1 MRRQWSSWLLALIAA
16 LAGPA
21 QAQLRSLGLVSYK
34 EPAVP
39 KLEVDASV
47 VVAFTVRA
55 NGRVADAV
63 TLTATNRVLGDSAR
77 DAVLEWRFERDPTLG
92 RGRDAEPSKV
102 LRRELIE
109 FVFKRDG
116 IVTSMSHRDGAKSWF
131 PTDYKPVVRLV
142 QAAALEP
149 PLARLE
155 QPPSAAST
163 EIIRNRASG
172 GSVLVS
178 YVVDE
183 TGAVRVPIAE
193 HGEDETLI
201 DAALALVAG
210 WRYAPPTQDG
220 QPVLV
225 EARETLFFQPP
236 AD

>member
-1 MRRQWSSWLLALIAA
+1 MRRQWSWLLTLIVA
-16 LAGPA
+16 LAGSA
-21 QAQLRSLGLVSYK
+21 QAQPRGLGLVSYE

-47 VVAFTVRA
+47 VVIFTVRA

-77 DAVLEWRFERDPTLG
+77 DAVLAWRFERDPTLG
-92 RGRDAEPSKV
+92 RGRDAESSKV
-102 LRRELIE
+102 LRRELVE

-116 IVTSMSHRDGAKSWF
+116 IVTSMSHRDSAKAWF
-131 PTDYKPVVRLV
+131 PPDYKAVVRLV

-155 QPPSAAST
+155 QPPSAATT
-163 EIIRNRASG
+163 ELIRNRTSG

-183 TGAVRVPIAE
+183 TGTVRVPFAE
-193 HGEDETLI
+193 RGADQTLI
-201 DAALALVAG
+201 DAAVALVG
-210 WRYAPPTQDG
+210 NWRYVPPTQDG
-220 QPVLV
+220 EPVLV
-225 EARETLFFQPP
+225 EARETLFFQPR

>member
-1 MRRQWSSWLLALIAA
+1 M
-16 LAGPA
+16 
-21 QAQLRSLGLVSYK
+21 LG
-34 EPAVP
+34 
-39 KLEVDASV
+39 
-47 VVAFTVRA
+47 T
-55 NGRVADAV
+55 
-63 TLTATNRVLGDSAR
+63 
-77 DAVLEWRFERDPTLG
+77 
-92 RGRDAEPSKV
+92 GRDAEPSKV

-131 PTDYKPVVRLV
+131 PPDYTPVVRLV

-149 PLARLE
+149 PLARVE
-155 QPPSAAST
+155 QPPSAATT
-163 EIIRNRASG
+163 ELIENRASG

-193 HGEDETLI
+193 RGEDQTLM
-201 DAALALVAG
+201 DAAVALVGG
-210 WRYAPPTQDG
+210 WRYAPPMQDG

-225 EARETLFFQPP
+225 EARETLFFQPR

>member
-1 MRRQWSSWLLALIAA
+1 MRRQRSWLLALIAA
-16 LAGPA
+16 LPGPA
-21 QAQLRSLGLVSYK
+21 GTQPRSLGLISYEEPVVS
-34 EPAVP
+34 
-39 KLEVDASV
+39 KLDIDASA
-47 VVAFTVRA
+47 VVAFTIRA

-77 DAVLEWRFERDPTLG
+77 EAVLAWRFERDPTLG
-92 RGRDAEPSKV
+92 SGRDAEPSKV

-116 IVTSMSHRDGAKSWF
+116 TVTSVSHYDSAKSWF
-131 PTDYKPVVRLV
+131 PHDYTPVVRLV

-155 QPPSAAST
+155 QPPSAAT
-163 EIIRNRASG
+163 TDLIRNRTSG

-193 HGEDETLI
+193 RGDNQTLI
-201 DAALALVAG
+201 DAAVALVG
-210 WRYAPPTQDG
+210 DWRYAPPTQDG
-220 QPVLV
+220 QPVVV
-225 EARETLFFQPP
+225 EARETLFFRPL

>member
-1 MRRQWSSWLLALIAA
+1 MRRQWSWLLALIAA
-16 LAGPA
+16 FSGSAHA
-21 QAQLRSLGLVSYK
+21 QPRNLGLISYK
-34 EPAVP
+34 EPVVP
-39 KLEVDASV
+39 KLDIDASA
-47 VVAFTVRA
+47 VVAFTIRA

-77 DAVLEWRFERDPTLG
+77 EAVLAWRFDRDPTLG

-116 IVTSMSHRDGAKSWF
+116 VVTSVSHYESSRSWF
-131 PTDYKPVVRLV
+131 PPDYKPVVQLV
-142 QAAALEP
+142 QAAELDP

-155 QPPSAAST
+155 QPQSAAPT
-163 EIIRNRASG
+163 KLVGNLTVP
-172 GSVLVS
+172 GSVIVS

-193 HGEDETLI
+193 RGDNQTLI
-201 DAALALVAG
+201 DAAVALVG
-210 WRYAPPTQDG
+210 DWRYAPPTQDG
-220 QPVLV
+220 QPVVV
-225 EARETLFFQPP
+225 EARETLFFRPL